1 MQDFAN
7 LSMPISQ
14 RLADETL
21 WFTTSVL
28 MGSSDDTR
36 DVVTAVEKVQ
46 RLSHTLNSGK

>member
-1 MQDFAN
+1 
-7 LSMPISQ
+7 
-14 RLADETL
+14 
-21 WFTTSVL
+21 